1 MYKEIMKTKPAFAR
15 SPLENYLPRLLALAL
30 LAALLLCLQ
39 ARGQDT
45 NAPVAKPAGV
55 YALVS
60 VDGKTV
66 PCTIQHGQQ
75 AMLIESGS
83 FTITTNRQCLSR
95 MIITVGKQTNI
106 VCDTKATYT
115 LKGDSL
121 DMLWQNGGR
130 TQGVV
135 AGNTFTMGNEGMTF
149 VYRK

>member
-1 MYKEIMKTKPAFAR
+1 MKTRPAIAR
-15 SPLENYLPRLLALAL
+15 FSLENHLPRLLALVL
-30 LAALLLCLQ
+30 LAALLLCLH

-45 NAPVAKPAGV
+45 GAPVVKPAGV

-83 FTITTNRQCLSR
+83 FTITTNNQCLSR
-95 MIITVGKQTNI
+95 MTVTLGKQTNI

-115 LKGDSL
+115 IKGATL
-121 DMLWQNGGR
+121 DMRWQNGGR
-130 TQGVV
+130 TQGEV

>member
-1 MYKEIMKTKPAFAR
+1 MKTKPIIAR
-15 SPLENYLPRLLALAL
+15 STLENYVPRLLALAL
-30 LAALLLCLQ
+30 LAGLILCLQ

-45 NAPVAKPAGV
+45 NAPVVKPVGV
-55 YALVS
+55 YALAS
-60 VDGKTV
+60 VDGKPV

-75 AMLIESGS
+75 TMLIESGS
-83 FTITTNRQCLSR
+83 FTITTNNQCLSR
-95 MIITVGKQTNI
+95 MTVTLGKQTNI

-115 LKGDSL
+115 LKGTTL

-130 TQGVV
+130 TEGMV